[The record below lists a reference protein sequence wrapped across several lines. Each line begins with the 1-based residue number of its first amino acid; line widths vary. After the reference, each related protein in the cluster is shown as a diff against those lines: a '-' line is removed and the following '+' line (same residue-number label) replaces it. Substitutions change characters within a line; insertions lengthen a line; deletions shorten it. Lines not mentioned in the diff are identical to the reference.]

1 MLLVRKSADH
11 INYKDIGKRIQKR
24 RKAIGMTQEELSDK
38 TDLDSSTIS
47 RIENGST
54 KISLPSLVEIANIL
68 GLSADELLCGS
79 VTASA
84 HVYQGEM
91 AERMKGCSD
100 REVQILNAMNAC
112 LLEELRK

>member
-1 MLLVRKSADH
+1 MRKSADH
-11 INYKDIGKRIQKR
+11 INYKDIGKRIQKQ
-24 RKAIGMTQEELSDK
+24 RKALGMTQEELADK
-38 TDLDSSTIS
+38 SGLDPSYIS
-47 RIENGST
+47 KIETGQA

-79 VTASA
+79 ITASA

-91 AERMKGCSD
+91 AERLKGCSD
-100 REVQILNAMNAC
+100 REVQLLNAMNAC